1 MSRRA
6 FLALGLLAAAPA
18 RADAPL
24 ALLRPQV
31 LLDSGVLR
39 LSDLFENAGPRG
51 ETMLAAAPLPGRRM
65 VLEVGNLANLARQY
79 GVNWRPMSGN
89 ERAVVERPGRPV
101 PREDIEA
108 LLRDELARLG
118 VAPEMELE
126 LPGLIPPM
134 VPANTL
140 FELALEGLSLEPRGL
155 RFAATLLVM
164 AEDISAQ
171 RMRLAGRAVPTL
183 EVVVATRRLA
193 LGDVLGPGD
202 TRLVRLRAERVRPGQ
217 AQRLDQVLGQELRRP
232 MAVEQS
238 FALVDLS
245 PPSIVQRNALVTLL
259 LDAPGLELAVQGRAL
274 QSAALGEM
282 LPVMNLSSRS
292 VVEGVAI
299 APGRVRV
306 AMGSVPLP
314 PSNRSR

>member
-18 RADAPL
+18 RAEAPL

-31 LLDSGVLR
+31 LLDSDVLR
-39 LSDLFENAGPRG
+39 LSDLFENAGPHG
-51 ETMLAAAPLPGRRM
+51 QTMLAAAPLPGRRM
-65 VLEVGNLANLARQY
+65 VLEARNLMNLARQY
-79 GVNWRPMSGN
+79 GVNWRPMSGH
-89 ERAVVERPGRPV
+89 ERVVVERPGRPV
-101 PREDIEA
+101 PRDEIEA

-134 VPANTL
+134 VPASTL

-155 RFAATLLVM
+155 RFAATLLVL
-164 AEDISAQ
+164 AEGISAQ

-193 LGDVLGPGD
+193 LGEVLSPGD
-202 TRLVRLRAERVRPGQ
+202 ARLVRLRAERVRPGQ

-245 PPSIVQRNALVTLL
+245 PPSIVQRNTLVTLL
-259 LDAPGLELAVQGRAL
+259 LDAPGLQLAVQGRAL
-274 QSAALGEM
+274 QSAARGEM

-314 PSNRSR
+314 PSRRSR